1 MKLTQMTS
9 GMMIMSNIPV
19 HLLNSKLITNS
30 EWEEYQSL
38 KERFNLC
45 EKKTLHPNHR
55 KRGNWYTQ
63 KAVEQYS
70 MDGYI
75 IKTYPSASEA
85 GRETGFAKG
94 HIIDCCNGKQKSA
107 YGYIWRY
114 VDSGPYIPPEDII
127 EAQQEEID
135 RLNNIII
142 KLRGN
147 M

>member
-1 MKLTQMTS
+1 MS
-9 GMMIMSNIPV
+9 GMMIMTTNPV
-19 HLLNSKLITNS
+19 KQFLNSKLITDD

-45 EKKTLHPNHR
+45 EKKTLQPNHR
-55 KRGNWYTQ
+55 MRGNWYT
-63 KAVEQYS
+63 KKGVEQYS
-70 MDGYI
+70 LDGFLVN
-75 IKTYPSASEA
+75 TYPSASEA

-114 VDSGPYIPPEDII
+114 VDSGPYVPLEDII

>member
-1 MKLTQMTS
+1 
-9 GMMIMSNIPV
+9 MIMSNIPV
-19 HLLNSKLITNS
+19 HLLNGKLITNS

-38 KERFNLC
+38 KARFNLC
-45 EKKTLHPNHR
+45 EKNTLHPNHR
-55 KRGNWYTQ
+55 MRGNWYTQ
-63 KAVEQYS
+63 KGVEQYS
-70 MDGYI
+70 LDGYI

-114 VDSGPYIPPEDII
+114 VDSGPYIPLEDII